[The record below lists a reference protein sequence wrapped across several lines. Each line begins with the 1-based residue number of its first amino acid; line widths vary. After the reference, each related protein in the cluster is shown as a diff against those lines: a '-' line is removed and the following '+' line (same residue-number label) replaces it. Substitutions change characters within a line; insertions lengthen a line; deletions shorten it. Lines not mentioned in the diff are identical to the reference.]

1 MKSYQLHSA
10 ENRHA
15 VFRELSPRIWLE
27 NELLRM
33 WVVADPALIL
43 QILRSPLTAI
53 SDLNDVLAAVKAKHG
68 VHFPNVDFA
77 CGVLPVLVRDDVHPL
92 VRKRFATFLAGRL
105 AELDAQLPSII
116 KSSLAPLTR
125 SGRIDIVAQVINPLM
140 LRVFSILLKSEMPA
154 EFLTIHV
161 TEILSF
167 KAMVSHLRTL
177 DERIGRTLKHLR
189 ATTPDED
196 EVGWKFICLVF
207 GLDSVAMML
216 TESLVTALR
225 ASSDGER
232 TAAKLPDFPN
242 ETGVPVS
249 HRRAKVDFSIEG
261 HAFATGDLIRLQMQS
276 LSYSELAENR
286 KFIFGAGAHSC
297 LGKQISLRIWE
308 AFRREFDALGVS
320 GRIVDYKMFP
330 SHYIIFHKL
339 VEVEVF

>member
-10 ENRHA
+10 ENRGA
-15 VFRELSPRIWLE
+15 VFRRLSSRIWLE

-53 SDLNDVLAAVKAKHG
+53 SDLNDVLSAVKAKHG

-77 CGVLPVLVRDDVHPL
+77 CGVLPVLVRDDVHPAI
-92 VRKRFATFLAGRL
+92 RKHFATFLAGRL
-105 AELDAQLPSII
+105 AELDARLPFLV
-116 KSSLAPLTR
+116 KSYLSPL
-125 SGRIDIVAQVINPLM
+125 SQKGRLDIVAEVINPLM
-140 LRVFSILLKSEMPA
+140 QKIFSILLKSEMPA

-161 TEILSF
+161 TEILFF
-167 KAMVSHLRTL
+167 KAMVSHLRAL
-177 DERIGRTLKHLR
+177 DERIGRTLSYLR
-189 ATTPDED
+189 ATTADED

-207 GLDSVAMML
+207 GLDSAALML

-225 ASSDGER
+225 ESGDGQQM
-232 TAAKLPDFPN
+232 AAKLPDFPM

-249 HRRAKVDFSIEG
+249 HRRAKIDFSIEG
-261 HAFATGDLIRLQMQS
+261 HAFAKGDLIRLQMQS

-308 AFRREFDALGVS
+308 AFRREFDGLDVS
-320 GRIVDYKMFP
+320 GRVVDYKMFP
-330 SHYIIFHKL
+330 SHYIIFHKSVQ
-339 VEVEVF
+339 VEVS